1 VSVGA
6 EALRELLRQLHAGPA
21 QEAAAARIATA
32 LWRRAVAGGDAAAA
46 AQAAG
51 LVEAHLE
58 RLFDQLAEIERRGKE
73 VLAEA
78 DSA

>member
-1 VSVGA
+1 VSVPA

-21 QEAAAARIATA
+21 QEAAAARVATA

-46 AQAAG
+46 AEAAG
-51 LVEAHLE
+51 LVEARIE
-58 RLFDQLAEIERRGKE
+58 ALFDQLAEIERHGKA
-73 VLAEA
+73 LLTEA